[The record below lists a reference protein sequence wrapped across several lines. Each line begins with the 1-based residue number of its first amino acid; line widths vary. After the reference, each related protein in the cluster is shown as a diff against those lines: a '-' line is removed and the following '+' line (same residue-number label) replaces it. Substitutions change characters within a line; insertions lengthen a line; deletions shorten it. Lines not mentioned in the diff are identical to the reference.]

1 MKLREAFPDRNN
13 FLQHPGLS
21 VLVIYNTMFIHL
33 NPNSG
38 MPIYRQLFQQLRQR
52 IVSGQ
57 LGPRDQMP
65 SVRDLSADLQI
76 NLLTV
81 AKVYQLLESEGLV
94 ESRRGL
100 GTFVLDGHTTRSLTE
115 KRKLIADAVEQ
126 VVAEAQHLDLDEA
139 EVVRLFRQRFEES
152 KNNS

>member
-1 MKLREAFPDRNN
+1 
-13 FLQHPGLS
+13 
-21 VLVIYNTMFIHL
+21 MFVHL

-57 LGPRDQMP
+57 LAPDEQMP
-65 SVRDLSADLQI
+65 SVRDLSAELKI

-81 AKVYQLLESEGLV
+81 AKVYQLLEGEGLV
-94 ESRRGL
+94 ETRRGL
-100 GTFVLDGHTTRSLTE
+100 GTFVLGGQATRSQAQ

-126 VVAEAQHLDLDEA
+126 VVAEAQNLDLEEG
-139 EVVRLFRQRFEES
+139 EVIRLIQRRFEEVRKQS
-152 KNNS
+152 

>member
-1 MKLREAFPDRNN
+1 M
-13 FLQHPGLS
+13 FL
-21 VLVIYNTMFIHL
+21 HL

-57 LGPRDQMP
+57 LTRDAQMP
-65 SVRDLSADLQI
+65 SVRDLSAELKI
-76 NLLTV
+76 NMLTV

-94 ESRRGL
+94 ETRRGL
-100 GTFVLDGHTTRSLTE
+100 GTFVAGGHETRSLTE

-126 VVAEAQHLDLDEA
+126 VVAEARHLDLPESELLKLIHKRLEA
-139 EVVRLFRQRFEES
+139 TGKEP
-152 KNNS
+152 

>member
-1 MKLREAFPDRNN
+1 
-13 FLQHPGLS
+13 
-21 VLVIYNTMFIHL
+21 MFVHL

-57 LGPRDQMP
+57 LGPNEQMP
-65 SVRDLSADLQI
+65 SVRELSAELKI

-81 AKVYQLLESEGLV
+81 AKVYQLLEGEGLV
-94 ESRRGL
+94 ETRRGL

-139 EVVRLFRQRFEES
+139 EVVRLVRQRFEETKS
-152 KNNS
+152 KP

>member
-1 MKLREAFPDRNN
+1 
-13 FLQHPGLS
+13 
-21 VLVIYNTMFIHL
+21 
-33 NPNSG
+33 

-57 LGPRDQMP
+57 LASGEQMP
-65 SVRDLSADLQI
+65 SVRDLSAELKI

-100 GTFVLDGHTTRSLTE
+100 GTFVLDGHITRSLTE
-115 KRKLIADAVEQ
+115 KRRLIADAVEQ
-126 VVAEAQHLDLDEA
+126 VVAEAQHLTLEEA
-139 EVVRLFRQRFEES
+139 EVVRLIRQRFEET
-152 KNNS
+152 NHNS

>member
-1 MKLREAFPDRNN
+1 
-13 FLQHPGLS
+13 
-21 VLVIYNTMFIHL
+21 MFVHL

-57 LGPRDQMP
+57 LAPDEQLP
-65 SVRDLSADLQI
+65 SVRDLSAELKI

-81 AKVYQLLESEGLV
+81 AKVYQLLEGEGLV
-94 ESRRGL
+94 ETRRGL

-126 VVAEAQHLDLDEA
+126 VVAEAQHLDLDAA
-139 EVVRLFRQRFEES
+139 ELIRLVRQRFEETQ
-152 KNNS
+152 NQP